1 MSKWTGIPV
10 GRLLEGEAQKLVTM
24 ETRLRQ
30 RVIGQDAAL
39 ERVANSIRR
48 NRAGLSDPNRPI
60 GSFIFLGPTGV
71 GKTELARALAE
82 FLFDDERSMIRLDM
96 SEYMEKHSVSRL
108 IGAPPGYVGY
118 EEGGQLTEQVRRH
131 PYSVVLFDEIEKAH
145 PDVFN
150 VLLQILED
158 GRLTDGKGRTV
169 DFRNAVLV
177 MTSNVGS
184 TALFELAGRDPELA
198 RKEALEA
205 LRQAFRPEFIN
216 RIDEIVLFN
225 PLGQEQLDK
234 IVDLELAKVLRLL
247 AERKVRIKLTSA
259 ARERLVR
266 DGYDP
271 AYGARPLRRTVQRLV
286 QDPLAMRILDGSVLP
301 GDLVRVDAE
310 PESASLRFERVEEKT
325 APAPEVQ
332 AEAAGSGT
340 SATKS
345 SRRAR

>member
-1 MSKWTGIPV
+1 
-10 GRLLEGEAQKLVTM
+10 
-24 ETRLRQ
+24 
-30 RVIGQDAAL
+30 
-39 ERVANSIRR
+39 
-48 NRAGLSDPNRPI
+48 
-60 GSFIFLGPTGV
+60 
-71 GKTELARALAE
+71 
-82 FLFDDERSMIRLDM
+82 
-96 SEYMEKHSVSRL
+96 
-108 IGAPPGYVGY
+108 
-118 EEGGQLTEQVRRH
+118 
-131 PYSVVLFDEIEKAH
+131 
-145 PDVFN
+145 
-150 VLLQILED
+150 
-158 GRLTDGKGRTV
+158 
-169 DFRNAVLV
+169 
-177 MTSNVGS
+177 
-184 TALFELAGRDPELA
+184 
-198 RKEALEA
+198 

-225 PLGQEQLDK
+225 PLGQEQLDE